1 MLRVP
6 SLVDRSDRRSPW
18 SRASLGAV
26 IALSV
31 GALIGGCDRHAP
43 PTQTAAPPAEVGV
56 VVVKTSAVGLQT
68 ELPGRV
74 EPFRSANIAARVAG
88 VLQKRLFVEGSE
100 VRAGQLLYQID
111 PEPFKA
117 AYDSAT
123 AGLLKSEAT
132 LAQAQDV
139 LKRYTPLAVDGA
151 VSQQALTTAQLNVQ
165 QGLAD
170 VASARA
176 NVQTARLNLGYASV
190 SSPIAGRVSQTQ
202 VTEGALVGQGQ
213 VTPLTTV
220 QQIDPVYINFTQ
232 SADDVLRLQRSLEQ
246 GQLKRVPGSQAASVR
261 ILLPDGTAYPLP
273 GKLFFSGV
281 TVDTSSGQ
289 ITLRAEVPN
298 PNRVLL
304 PGLYARVRLEQ
315 AEASEAILLPQQA
328 VTRTQSGNTVMVV
341 AADGQVSTR
350 AIQVSGTSGGQWVV
364 LAGLQPG
371 EQVMVDG
378 FQKLRGK
385 APVKPVPWTGAKA
398 AAAPPS
404 ATPAA
409 APATEAKPATAPAA
423 KS

>member
-1 MLRVP
+1 MPRVT
-6 SLVDRSDRRSPW
+6 SFVDRQDRRPHW
-18 SRASLGAV
+18 SGPSIGAALTLSLT
-26 IALSV
+26 
-31 GALIGGCDRHAP
+31 ALISGCDRHPPAP
-43 PTQTAAPPAEVGV
+43 HAAMPPAEVGV
-56 VVVKTSAVGLQT
+56 VVAKTASVGLQT
-68 ELPGRV
+68 ELPGRI
-74 EPFRSANIAARVAG
+74 EPYRSANIAARVAG
-88 VLQKRLFVEGSE
+88 VLQKRLFVEGTE
-100 VRAGQLLYQID
+100 VQAGQPLYQID

-117 AYDSAT
+117 AYDNA
-123 AGLLKSEAT
+123 AAALLKAEAT

-139 LKRYTPLAVDGA
+139 LKRYTPLAAEGA
-151 VSQQALTTAQLNVQ
+151 VSQQALVTAQLNVQ

-220 QQIDPVYINFTQ
+220 QQIDPVYVNFTQ
-232 SADDVLRLQRSLEQ
+232 SADDVLRLQRSLAQ

-261 ILLPDGTAYPLP
+261 ILLSDGTEYPFP

-281 TVDTSSGQ
+281 TVDASSGQ
-289 ITLRAEVPN
+289 ITLRAKVPN
-298 PNRVLL
+298 PHRVLL

-328 VTRTQSGNTVMVV
+328 VTRTQNGNTVMVV
-341 AADGQVSTR
+341 DSDGQVSTR
-350 AIQVSGTSGGQWVV
+350 VVQVSGMSAGQWVV
-364 LAGLQPG
+364 LGGLQPG

-378 FQKLRGK
+378 FQKVRGK
-385 APVKPVPWTGAKA
+385 APVKPVPWKG
-398 AAAPPS
+398 
-404 ATPAA
+404 ATPSVPPPESKPA
-409 APATEAKPATAPAA
+409 APAASPAA

>member
-1 MLRVP
+1 M
-6 SLVDRSDRRSPW
+6 
-18 SRASLGAV
+18 
-26 IALSV
+26 
-31 GALIGGCDRHAP
+31 
-43 PTQTAAPPAEVGV
+43 PPAEVGV
-56 VVVKTSAVGLQT
+56 VVAKTASVGLQT
-68 ELPGRV
+68 ELPGRI
-74 EPFRSANIAARVAG
+74 EPYRSANIAARVAG
-88 VLQKRLFVEGSE
+88 VLQKRLFVEGTE
-100 VRAGQLLYQID
+100 VQAGQQLYQID

-117 AYDSAT
+117 AYDNA
-123 AGLLKSEAT
+123 AAALLKAEAT

-139 LKRYTPLAVDGA
+139 LKRYTPLAAEGA
-151 VSQQALTTAQLNVQ
+151 VSQQALVTAQLNVQ

-213 VTPLTTV
+213 VTPMTTV
-220 QQIDPVYINFTQ
+220 QQIDPVYVNFTQ
-232 SADDVLRLQRSLEQ
+232 SADDVLRLQRSLAQ

-261 ILLPDGTAYPLP
+261 IMLSDGTEYPLP

-298 PNRVLL
+298 PHRVLL

-328 VTRTQSGNTVMVV
+328 VTRTQNGNTVMVV
-341 AADGQVSTR
+341 DGDGQVSTR
-350 AIQVSGTSGGQWVV
+350 AVQVSGTSAGQWVV
-364 LAGLQPG
+364 LGGLQPG

-378 FQKLRGK
+378 FQKVRGK
-385 APVKPVPWTGAKA
+385 APVKAVPWKGAT
-398 AAAPPS
+398 PS
-404 ATPAA
+404 AHTPESQPA
-409 APATEAKPATAPAA
+409 APAASPAA